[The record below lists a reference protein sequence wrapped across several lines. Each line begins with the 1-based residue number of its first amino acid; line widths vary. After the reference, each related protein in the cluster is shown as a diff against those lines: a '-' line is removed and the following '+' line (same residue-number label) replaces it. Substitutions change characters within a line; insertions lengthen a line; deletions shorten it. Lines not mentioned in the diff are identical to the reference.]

1 MVKFLQDE
9 IDQRKYLELNGHLRI
24 GCEMSGN
31 SKKYHSLVVDNT
43 GENKVKSLRDQK
55 KKEK

>member
-1 MVKFLQDE
+1 MW
-9 IDQRKYLELNGHLRI
+9 
-24 GCEMSGN
+24 GN

-55 KKEK
+55 KKRKINQKTHAKEATVGEYK